1 MEESLEEAL
10 RLKAKELRAT
20 LADLQKQDFSYNVE
34 KLKLAL
40 PKRKRCTICTLKVP
54 CKHFKNLKDMQ
65 RPSVDLS
72 SPAKIPQ
79 DHIDFS
85 SYIPDFPPGSKKIS
99 FMVNIRGRE
108 KKLYIDPQ
116 VRTTSLP
123 NEKRFNLL
131 CTIEA
136 YREEKLK
143 EEILKLEEAKQSEA
157 EILKQQQEAE
167 LSKQRYL
174 NKQREKLMKYKEDL
188 SSRRQDLRS
197 YIESERQK
205 KEIKQQKLQKYHENQ
220 KKLLREYNEQ
230 KNGREGIIIGEEGM
244 ALTI

>member
-34 KLKLAL
+34 KLKIAL
-40 PKRKRCTICTLKVP
+40 PKRKRCTICTLKMP
-54 CKHFKNLKDMQ
+54 CKHFKSIKDMQ
-65 RPSVDLS
+65 RLSVELS
-72 SPAKIPQ
+72 PHPRKSQ
-79 DHIDFS
+79 DQMDFS

-108 KKLYIDPQ
+108 KKLYIDPE

-143 EEILKLEEAKQSEA
+143 EEILKLEEAKQTEA
-157 EILKQQQEAE
+157 EIIKHQQEAE

-174 NKQREKLMKYKEDL
+174 NKQREKLMKYREDL
-188 SSRRQDLRS
+188 NSRRQDIRS
-197 YIESERQK
+197 YIEIEKQK

-220 KKLLREYNEQ
+220 KKILREYNEQ
-230 KNGREGIIIGEEGM
+230 KNGRDGIVIGDEGM